1 MKYAKFL
8 SVLALSGLLLAGC
21 SSIAHIE
28 KDETVNF
35 SNYKTYT
42 WAEKKADDT
51 TGKSVKISD
60 LTERTIRQAVNAEMA
75 KAGWKESKSNPDVL
89 LAYDVL
95 VEKSVREQ
103 TSPVYSQS
111 FTRYFFNPY
120 SRRYVPVYYPSQFLG
135 YDREQQAVREGT
147 ITISL
152 IDSRTDKTV
161 WQGWSTDDVNSR
173 NLSSKEIQA
182 GVKSIF
188 RKFDVAK
195 N

>member
-1 MKYAKFL
+1 MKYARIL

-35 SNYKTYT
+35 NNYKTYA
-42 WAEKKADDT
+42 WAEQRSDDT
-51 TGKSVKISD
+51 TGKSVKVSD

-75 KAGWKESKSNPDVL
+75 KAGWRETKSKPDVL

-95 VEKSVREQ
+95 VERGIREQ
-103 TSPVYSQS
+103 NNPVYSQP
-111 FTRYFFNPY
+111 FTRYFYNAY

-152 IDSRTDKTV
+152 IDTKTDKTI
-161 WQGWSTDDVNSR
+161 WQGWTTDEVNSR